1 LKKIKVIEGGDARAE
16 SIYGFTAYLTEIQR
30 GEENEKVR
38 SVRNLVVADRRARR
52 VRRADAVACST
63 DCCAGSGN
71 QSSRA
76 D

>member
-52 VRRADAVACST
+52 VRRADADAIAGSA
-63 DCCAGSGN
+63 DCGAGSGD
-71 QSSRA
+71 QSP
-76 D
+76 